1 MDEVGISI
9 PPASLE
15 LIAQRVAELLHE
27 RDRDERPVS
36 PYMSIEEAAQFL
48 RCSRKRIYDLRTS
61 GRLRRM
67 NEGARALVLRAEVE
81 RLVLDEDALP
91 ASAPSRR
98 VA

>member
-61 GRLRRM
+61 GRLR
-67 NEGARALVLRAEVE
+67 AEVE